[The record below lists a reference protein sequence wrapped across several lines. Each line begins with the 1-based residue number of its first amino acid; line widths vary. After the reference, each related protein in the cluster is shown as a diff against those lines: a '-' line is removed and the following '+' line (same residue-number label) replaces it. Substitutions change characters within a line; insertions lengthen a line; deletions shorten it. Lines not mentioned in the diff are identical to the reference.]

1 MAETLMKKQGFAVRT
16 QRRTKNAT
24 AEPFSREC
32 AFSPSTHLDVNKT
45 EWYNAA
51 QRWADPPKMEGRMA

>member
-1 MAETLMKKQGFAVRT
+1 MLHFL
-16 QRRTKNAT
+16 
-24 AEPFSREC
+24 SREF

-45 EWYNAA
+45 GWYNAA